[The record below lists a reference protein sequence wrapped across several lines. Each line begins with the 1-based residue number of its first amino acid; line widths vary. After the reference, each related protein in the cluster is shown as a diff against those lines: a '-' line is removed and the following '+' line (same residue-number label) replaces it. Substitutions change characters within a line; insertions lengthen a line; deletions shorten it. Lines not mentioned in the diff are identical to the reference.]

1 MRLPKLVLAR
11 CPFAAAKWAR
21 LRNAH
26 KHRTHTVIRRASLLF
41 NPGRPANPRV
51 PTDALPPDLVKAI
64 EAFDRAQV
72 RADTATLAGLVTDDY
87 VLVNS
92 DATVDRKTKY
102 LADFLLPGLR
112 MDPYVIEQRIEK
124 AWDGTAVVIGLQ
136 RLSWT
141 QDGVRH
147 RRVLRIVHVWTKR
160 SGRWQATHTQL
171 TRVPE

>member
-1 MRLPKLVLAR
+1 MISRASFVFA
-11 CPFAAAKWAR
+11 FAAAA
-21 LRNAH
+21 AFIPVH
-26 KHRTHTVIRRASLLF
+26 
-41 NPGRPANPRV
+41 PGAPQAPA
-51 PTDALPPDLVKAI
+51 DALPPDLVQAI

-72 RADTATLAGLVTDDY
+72 RADTATLSGLVTEDY

-92 DATVDRKTKY
+92 DATIDRKAKY

-112 MDPYVIEQRIEK
+112 MESYVIEQRIEK
-124 AWDGTAVVIGLQ
+124 AWEGTAVVFGLQ
-136 RLSWT
+136 RLNWT

-160 SGRWQATHTQL
+160 SGRWQASHTQL

>member
-1 MRLPKLVLAR
+1 VIGRTSVLVA
-11 CPFAAAKWAR
+11 CAAALA
-21 LRNAH
+21 L
-26 KHRTHTVIRRASLLF
+26 SPDPL
-41 NPGRPANPRV
+41 GNPRRSTAV
-51 PTDALPPDLVKAI
+51 LPPDLVQAI
-64 EAFDRAQV
+64 DAFDRAQV
-72 RADTATLAGLVTDDY
+72 SADTATLSRLVTDDY

-92 DATVDRKTKY
+92 DATIDRKAKY

-124 AWDGTAVVIGLQ
+124 AWDGTAVVFGLQ

-160 SGRWQATHTQL
+160 SGRWRVTHTQL
-171 TRVPE
+171 TRVPG

>member
-1 MRLPKLVLAR
+1 VVNRASLVLALSM
-11 CPFAAAKWAR
+11 AIA
-21 LRNAH
+21 LRY
-26 KHRTHTVIRRASLLF
+26 
-41 NPGRPANPRV
+41 GRPVTP
-51 PTDALPPDLVKAI
+51 PPSTDTLPPDLVQAI
-64 EAFDRAQV
+64 DAFDRAQV
-72 RADTATLAGLVTDDY
+72 SADTATLARLVTDDY

-92 DATVDRKTKY
+92 DATVDRKAKY

-124 AWDGTAVVIGLQ
+124 AWDGTAVVFGLQ

-147 RRVLRIVHVWTKR
+147 RRVLRIVHVWTR
-160 SGRWQATHTQL
+160 RAGRWQVTHTHL